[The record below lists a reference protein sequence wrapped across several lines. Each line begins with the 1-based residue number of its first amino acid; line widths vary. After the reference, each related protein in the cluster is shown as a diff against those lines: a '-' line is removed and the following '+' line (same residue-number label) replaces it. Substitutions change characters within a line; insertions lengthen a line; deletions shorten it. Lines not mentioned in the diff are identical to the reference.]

1 MINYTTP
8 SLPTPWLI
16 SNNSQMSPSNVYAVI
31 GSNPKTFS
39 ASENVINYIFNNDI
53 NAGIHTATRLKLT
66 VTGAIST
73 AGSITLKNGVMTLV
87 LTGSTTPSTNQFLIN
102 SGTTG
107 ADRTIM
113 AQSIAYELR
122 SNLTFNQY
130 YNVYAQ
136 SGTVFIEARAIGT
149 KYNFDMTI
157 LNAGIIIA
165 GGLLSNNTN
174 STNQFEWQSLIDY
187 NTFVEVYV
195 AEGIYGQTIN
205 KNFSILTDIYN
216 VIPTMETSWA
226 INISDSIK
234 HYVDVVLPTK
244 RTTPV
249 LVVKE
254 LDKQIDPVTGDAVL
268 PVVRPFYTVWGAE
281 YRFAKGKE
289 KKKFVSGVSDV
300 RFVLNGAFGLLED
313 YNFSPYILDLTTTL
327 SAKLMTS
334 SPIMKDTNYDS
345 HEYINVYKKFNN
357 FELGAFG
364 LEVTYK
370 FYDGT
375 TTVQS
380 FVIPSPQTINGTLSI
395 DVSPNVVKIQQV
407 EAINGKLVDTYE
419 LKLYWTISSSSVRYY
434 TQSRQYTMKRI
445 CNVNT
450 NNVIFLNEFGVF
462 ETLNF
467 TGEIVKTVERDVE
480 YLKRPIGINTPNTGF
495 STISDEISLPANMT
509 INDKITITSELISQE
524 QYNWLSRILSAS
536 AVFIYDKA
544 GSRYRAINIDDYNY
558 EYNSQSETA
567 MLTLTYSN
575 TVNNNY
581 ITR

>member
-8 SLPTPWLI
+8 SLPASWLL
-16 SNNSQMSPSNVYAVI
+16 SNNAQINSVNVYSTI
-31 GSNPKTFS
+31 SSNPKQFS
-39 ASENVINYIFNNDI
+39 ASENVVNYIFGNNI
-53 NAGIHTATRLKLT
+53 NTGIHSPTQLKLT

-102 SGTTG
+102 SGATG

-136 SGTVFIEARAIGT
+136 GAVVFIKARAIGT
-149 KYNFDMTI
+149 KYNFDI
-157 LNAGIIIA
+157 PLLNAGVIIS
-165 GGLLSNNTN
+165 GGILPNNTN
-174 STNQFEWQSLIDY
+174 STNQFAWQALIDY
-187 NTFVEVYV
+187 NAFVEVYV

-205 KNFSILTDIYN
+205 KNFSILADIYN
-216 VIPTMETSWA
+216 VLPTMEERWA
-226 INISDSIK
+226 IDTADSIK

-249 LVVKE
+249 IVVKE
-254 LDKQIDPVTGDAVL
+254 LDKQIDNNGNKLL
-268 PVVRPFYTVWGAE
+268 PVVRPFYIVWGTE
-281 YRFAKGKE
+281 YRFAKGLE
-289 KKKFVSGVSDV
+289 KKKFISGVSDV

-313 YNFSPYILDLTTTL
+313 YNFNPYILDLTSTF

-334 SPIMKDTNYDS
+334 SPQGKDTNYDS
-345 HEYINVYKKFNN
+345 HEYFNIYKKFNT

-364 LEVTYK
+364 VEVTYK

-375 TTVQS
+375 TE
-380 FVIPSPQTINGTLSI
+380 VISYTIPNPQLYNGTISI
-395 DVSPNVVKIQQV
+395 DVSPDTIRVAQIETV
-407 EAINGKLVDTYE
+407 NGKLVDTYE
-419 LKLYWTISSSSVRYY
+419 VKLYWTISSSSVRYY

-467 TGEIVKTVERDVE
+467 TGEIVKNVERDVE

-567 MLTLTYSN
+567 MFTLTYSN